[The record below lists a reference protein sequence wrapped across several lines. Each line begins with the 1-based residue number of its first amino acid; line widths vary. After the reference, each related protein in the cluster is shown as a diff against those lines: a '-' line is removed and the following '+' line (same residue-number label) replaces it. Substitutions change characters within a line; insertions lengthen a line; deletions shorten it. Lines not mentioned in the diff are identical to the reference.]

1 MSQKLKQDISIGE
14 NLRLLRRRAQLTQ
27 SDVAAKLQVMQLPVS
42 REMLS
47 QMEQG
52 KYNIRIS
59 VLLALKEIYKVES
72 MDEFFKDLS
81 L

>member
-1 MSQKLKQDISIGE
+1 MSQKLKQDISVGE
-14 NLRLLRRRAQLTQ
+14 NLRLLRRRVQLTQ
-27 SDVAAKLQVMQLPVS
+27 SEVAAKLQVMQLPVS